1 MRTGVR
7 AAFRFPAA
15 KASTNQR
22 FSNSKKFS
30 REKGEYRW
38 LEKEPSINRAR
49 RMSASAI
56 DRAPIIRPTRNPAV
70 DQVRTDRPGIPAQ
83 AAKVVKADAKAA
95 PAKVDSKVAS
105 GASSKVASG
114 ASSKVV
120 SINSRAA
127 SVREAKNSTR
137 AARASTKTNNSK
149 ASTSRAANNKAAR
162 AAASKR
168 VAKETADH
176 KDHKVDPVPA
186 ALNSTNKVVSISR
199 ADRASSKADST
210 KARSPKVDEA
220 HRADRSPA
228 SRASQASLTAKK
240 KTNAATSNLRKPGRS
255 RNETG

>member
-1 MRTGVR
+1 MRTGVT

-70 DQVRTDRPGIPAQ
+70 DQVPTDRPGIPAQ
-83 AAKVVKADAKAA
+83 AAKVVKAGAKAA

-105 GASSKVASG
+105 GASSKV
-114 ASSKVV
+114 V
-120 SINSRAA
+120 SISSRAA

-137 AARASTKTNNSK
+137 AARGSTKTNNSK

-176 KDHKVDPVPA
+176 KVDPVPA

-199 ADRASSKADST
+199 VDRASSKADST

-220 HRADRSPA
+220 HRADRSLA

-255 RNETG
+255 RYETG